1 VLAIVLLR
9 VNKNPA
15 TVYAYMLSIYAWEQW
30 LQAKDVFFVNNASFI
45 NVTSGIVVLIAVL
58 ITWLRNKGIFVNINY
73 ISRMILLLYCYVFI
87 SCFWSPVLDVS
98 LFNFKTAFPYI
109 VLVVLVTPL
118 VINSLNDIKSMLT
131 FFIVFGSILLV
142 LLLFFTEWDYRTIV
156 LAGNKFNLK
165 TNPLAIA
172 NFSGYVF
179 IVSMLASNLT
189 KLKYLKWFVAV
200 LCLVIAVKTG
210 SRGQFVFMVISVLL
224 FTPMTKSKMR
234 IGNMFPLIFGVCVLL
249 AISYWA
255 MTEFSGT
262 DTRWS
267 GDKMDSDFSN
277 RLGAAFGLLGVWVK
291 SPFTI
296 LFGLGS
302 SASFSN
308 QIFGFYVHIVPLEIL
323 GEEGLIGFFIYL
335 LILYKL
341 YKAVVRMSLL
351 TKNDGDNRAVLATFS
366 ALVFFML
373 LLSLKQG
380 SFLGSTYLFSLIV
393 VLSRLE
399 SILVEYYKK

>member
-118 VINSLNDIKSMLT
+118 VINSLNVIKSMLT

>member
-1 VLAIVLLR
+1 
-9 VNKNPA
+9 
-15 TVYAYMLSIYAWEQW
+15 
-30 LQAKDVFFVNNASFI
+30 
-45 NVTSGIVVLIAVL
+45 
-58 ITWLRNKGIFVNINY
+58 
-73 ISRMILLLYCYVFI
+73 MILLLYCYVFI